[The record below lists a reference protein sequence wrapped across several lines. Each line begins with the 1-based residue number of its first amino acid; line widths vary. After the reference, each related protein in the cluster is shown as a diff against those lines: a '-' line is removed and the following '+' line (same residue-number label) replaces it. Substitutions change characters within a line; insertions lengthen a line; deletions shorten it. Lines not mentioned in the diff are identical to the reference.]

1 MPSCIKELACGDH
14 ILLRSRSGEGT
25 WRHCVI
31 VSDVKVH
38 ASLVVLTPARSIR
51 EQDFSTREI
60 GEVLWWDGDELPVKL
75 RHRGGE
81 VYTDGDSALGKFTS
95 EETSKAI
102 LQAEEFASKLQ
113 GGAAIINAL
122 SELEILPAGYDGEPV
137 DGEGWHALLDCGQV
151 MAGQRLFLG
160 DSALGKFTATV
171 VDCRPSSDLQVGR
184 LSASKGYPC
193 DLVSRLDFGRFSSP
207 ILMFKELS
215 KTVLADL

>member
-1 MPSCIKELACGDH
+1 M
-14 ILLRSRSGEGT
+14 
-25 WRHCVI
+25 
-31 VSDVKVH
+31 
-38 ASLVVLTPARSIR
+38 VLTSARSIR

-75 RHRGGE
+75 RHRRAE

-102 LQAEEFASKLQ
+102 LQATEFASKSQ
-113 GGAAIINAL
+113 GGAAINNAL

-151 MAGQRLFLG
+151 MAGQGLFLG

-193 DLVSRLDFGRFSSP
+193 DLVSRLESRLFLVQFSCSRS
-207 ILMFKELS
+207 F
-215 KTVLADL
+215 